1 MLEQSEDEV
10 SKWYDDLAAINEEVE
25 KVESI
30 CQQEISPDVE
40 TLERQRKEA
49 KVDFI
54 NVADRIRRA
63 QTANN
68 SCCWNHLD
76 LLTVHH

>member
-30 CQQEISPDVE
+30 CQQEISPDMDI
-40 TLERQRKEA
+40 LERQRKEA
-49 KVDFI
+49 KVGFF

-68 SCCWNHLD
+68 SCCWNYLD

>member
-1 MLEQSEDEV
+1 MLELSEDEV

-30 CQQEISPDVE
+30 CQQEISPDMD

-49 KVDFI
+49 KVDFFNCSSLGYPKCTCLYMYIGI
-54 NVADRIRRA
+54 NYGTRMI
-63 QTANN
+63 
-68 SCCWNHLD
+68 
-76 LLTVHH
+76 

>member
-1 MLEQSEDEV
+1 M
-10 SKWYDDLAAINEEVE
+10 
-25 KVESI
+25 
-30 CQQEISPDVE
+30 E

>member
-30 CQQEISPDVE
+30 CQQEISPDTE

-49 KVDFI
+49 KVDFY
-54 NVADRIRRA
+54 
-63 QTANN
+63 
-68 SCCWNHLD
+68 
-76 LLTVHH
+76 

>member
-1 MLEQSEDEV
+1 MLEQSEDKV

-30 CQQEISPDVE
+30 CQQGISPDMDA
-40 TLERQRKEA
+40 LERQRKEA
-49 KVDFI
+49 KVGFF
-54 NVADRIRRA
+54 NVSDRIRRA
-63 QTANN
+63 RTANN
-68 SCCWNHLD
+68 SCCWNYLD

>member
-30 CQQEISPDVE
+30 CQQEISPDMD
-40 TLERQRKEA
+40 TFERQRKEA
-49 KVDFI
+49 KVGFL
-54 NVADRIRRA
+54 NVPDRIRRA

-68 SCCWNHLD
+68 SCRWNYLD
-76 LLTVHH
+76 PLTVQH

>member
-30 CQQEISPDVE
+30 CQQEISPDMDTFE
-40 TLERQRKEA
+40 TQRKEA
-49 KVDFI
+49 KVGFF
-54 NVADRIRRA
+54 
-63 QTANN
+63 
-68 SCCWNHLD
+68 
-76 LLTVHH
+76 